1 MTEDIDLASR
11 RPGEEPADDDEEE
24 EVDAPAQGR
33 RRRQEE
39 RGWLKVVKEWII
51 LKKTCIL
58 MYISTLTLIVTCIN
72 YFEPLA
78 KHFDPTFNITHALT
92 RLTRYLNMTVTK
104 ARQAA
109 SADDA
114 DDDDDWWLG
123 GDAK

>member
-1 MTEDIDLASR
+1 
-11 RPGEEPADDDEEE
+11 
-24 EVDAPAQGR
+24 
-33 RRRQEE
+33 
-39 RGWLKVVKEWII
+39 
-51 LKKTCIL
+51 
-58 MYISTLTLIVTCIN
+58 
-72 YFEPLA
+72 
-78 KHFDPTFNITHALT
+78 LT